1 MATVTASKY
10 GTISKQG
17 TTSFSAT
24 RTGTGS
30 AVSNQPTSSNDIA
43 TRLLYETSKGD
54 EWGIERLYLAF
65 DVSAYASGYTITNL
79 KLYYKPTTS
88 TTSNFKIAVI
98 KSTAQGD
105 ADTNLATS
113 DYYTPLDYGVDYADN
128 DGTDVWADSSS
139 LSYFDLN
146 STAIAAFSNSY
157 VKLAVV
163 EYVHDYSNSAP
174 SFATDWKAYINFG
187 TVPYLSFTAT
197 ATGWNYGDINNT
209 TSPEEK
215 INAKEYA
222 DIAYINNIP
231 FTP

>member
-10 GTISKQG
+10 GTISKLG
-17 TTSFSAT
+17 STSFSAT

-30 AVSNQPTSSNDIA
+30 TVSNQPTSSNDIA
-43 TRLLYETSKGD
+43 TRLLYETGKGD

-105 ADTNLATS
+105 ADADLATS

-197 ATGWNYGDINNT
+197 ATGYGNDVIGVSSSNID
-209 TSPEEK
+209 SV
-215 INAKEYA
+215 NAVATA
-222 DIAYINNIP
+222 DISEIIGV
-231 FTP
+231 